1 MDLDDID
8 ASLLATL
15 SSVAILLYNE
25 LDFFLGEFLFRHANE
40 GAGSN
45 VDRRGIGVKLV
56 FTRCTPLVAKLQ
68 LSSKLCAMLVA
79 NLSGTGK
86 ARDEAIVPNA
96 YSAGGGVVLGVGVEN
111 VANVARAELDQSGTA
126 LCALLVEVYE
136 VIANMVVVGLFDG
149 HWQHDKAVSQF
160 HVADL
165 KRLVQ

>member
-1 MDLDDID
+1 M
-8 ASLLATL
+8 
-15 SSVAILLYNE
+15 
-25 LDFFLGEFLFRHANE
+25 
-40 GAGSN
+40 
-45 VDRRGIGVKLV
+45 KLV
-56 FTRCTPLVAKLQ
+56 FTRCTPLVGKAAAEQRALRHAYGKPR
-68 LSSKLCAMLVA
+68 
-79 NLSGTGK
+79 GTGK